1 MSASSEPAWLM
12 RWHSGASV
20 DAVLL
25 CLPPAGSGCGQY
37 SGWQR
42 ELGESVAVVGVQ
54 LPGRERRFTEPM
66 PATVDD
72 AVAAI
77 ASEVADLLAAEG
89 PPLVLYGQSFGG
101 LLAYELCQRLAGVHG
116 RCPAALAVAA
126 CRAPHHCVGAGLG
139 FVEDDVVLDRLLDL
153 RGLGDDLD
161 PDSRELMLEVLRA
174 DARLSR
180 TYAGPARAPV
190 PCPLHAW
197 GGDRDKIVTAG
208 QLDDWAAYAG
218 GPFTRRQFP
227 GGHYLSDDA
236 GPLLVEALR
245 GLLLAAGVP
254 SPSKRA

>member
-1 MSASSEPAWLM
+1 M
-12 RWHSGASV
+12 RWHSGASA

-54 LPGRERRFTEPM
+54 LPGREQRFAEPM
-66 PATVDD
+66 PATIDD

-77 ASEVADLLAAEG
+77 ASELVDWLPAEG
-89 PPLVLYGQSFGG
+89 PPLVLFGQSLGG
-101 LLAYELCQRLAGVHG
+101 LLAYELCRRLVSVHG
-116 RCPAALAVAA
+116 RRPAALAVAA
-126 CRAPHHCVGAGLG
+126 CRAPQHYAGAGLG
-139 FVEDDVVLDRLLDL
+139 FVEDDAVLDWLLGL

-180 TYAGPARAPV
+180 TYAGPAGPPV

-197 GGDRDKIVTAG
+197 GGNRDEIVTAG
-208 QLDDWAAYAG
+208 QLDDWAAYTS

-227 GGHYLSDDA
+227 GGHYLSADA
-236 GPLLVEALR
+236 GPLLVQALR
-245 GLLLAAGVP
+245 GLLLAARVP
-254 SPSKRA
+254 SPSKGA